1 MDYIL
6 LMHNDATAV
15 VDTAGWQP
23 YLQHLQSVGRLRGGS
38 AIGGGTSFRR
48 NAPPAPISDKI
59 VGFIRI
65 DAENMAEV
73 EALLVDNPVYEAGGT
88 VEVRALPKTD
98 EPSDDRP
105 VVKSR
110 ARR

>member
-23 YLQHLQSVGRLRGGS
+23 YLQHLQAVGRLRGGS
-38 AIGGGTSFRR
+38 AIGGGTSFRW
-48 NAPPAPISDKI
+48 NAPPASISNQI
-59 VGFIRI
+59 VGFLRI
-65 DAENMAEV
+65 EAEDMAEV

-88 VEVRALPKTD
+88 VEVRTLPKT
-98 EPSDDRP
+98 E
-105 VVKSR
+105 
-110 ARR
+110 

>member
-38 AIGGGTSFRR
+38 AIGGGTTFRR
-48 NAPPAPISDKI
+48 NALPASISDQI
-59 VGFIRI
+59 VGFLRI
-65 DAENMAEV
+65 EAEDMAEV
-73 EALLVDNPVYEAGGT
+73 EALLADNPVYEAGGT
-88 VEVRALPKTD
+88 VEVRTLPKT
-98 EPSDDRP
+98 E
-105 VVKSR
+105 
-110 ARR
+110 